1 MASIQTGIELQ
12 DHFSAVLYRII
23 DSVNIAVNSMADM
36 NSSMSADVDTS
47 GFDSAREAIA
57 QATAQ
62 LERYNMAMD
71 RQDSGKIVKTVVQEP
86 EQVKWQPEPV
96 DVFIT
101 TGYDRFTQ
109 EVQSANSML
118 EQLSSTQDSI
128 AKQAY
133 NTNIFPPEAFQN
145 LNSMAV
151 RIDMIKGRIQQIEN
165 NRVNIG
171 TETANAELEQLRT
184 QLAAALLSQSE
195 LNEAMQNMDVSSANG
210 AYLKLSQTIGNTER
224 YIRDNVDE
232 QGAFN
237 QQIKSGTQDADELF
251 NTIKSA
257 VAAYVSVQ
265 SIGKVI
271 SLSDDLVQTTTRL
284 NMMNDGLQT
293 TDELVDMT
301 YAAAQDARGS
311 FSDMADVVA
320 RFGNNAGSAFGS
332 TTEVVAFANLIQKQ
346 MTIAGAS
353 TQEASNAM
361 LQLSQALGSG
371 VLRGDEL
378 NSIFEQ
384 APNLIQNIASYIQN
398 NESVARQMAEAI
410 GVSYEEM
417 STNAMGHIR
426 DIAAEG
432 LISADIV
439 KTAIFTASDE
449 INSNF
454 NDMPMTWGQAWTRMQ
469 NTAMMTFR
477 TVLQRI
483 NDTANSDAFNV
494 LSDKAIDAMGTLASV
509 AVNVFDFMAS
519 GAAFVADNWS
529 VISPIVYGI
538 VGALAVYAAYLGVVS
553 AAELAGKAAKV
564 VACIASYAHAAATR
578 TEASATA
585 QATAA
590 QMGFNTALLACPVTW
605 IVIALI
611 AIVAV
616 LYAICTA
623 IAKTTGVASSGLGVM
638 TGGINVAIQF
648 LWNLLKVAANVFLGV
663 ENGVSAL
670 GGNIKTAFHNSI
682 SDVQSWF
689 YGLLSDVIT
698 VVQGIC
704 AALNKLP
711 FVSFDYSGITNAA
724 DDYAAKAAEAAGNK
738 QEYQSIS
745 EAFNEGF
752 NTFDAFHDGWVSD
765 AFNSGAAWG
774 DGIADKIDSFS
785 LSDVF
790 GKIEIPDAGQYD
802 SVFSDAISNGIGDG
816 IMSIADDT
824 GDIKDSLDITK
835 ENLKYLRDIAEQET
849 VNRFTTAEIHIDMSG
864 MQNTVNNGG
873 DIDGFVTELTD
884 AVNEA
889 AEIMAEGVHQ

>member
-1 MASIQTGIELQ
+1 MPE
-12 DHFSAVLYRII
+12 DH
-23 DSVNIAVNSMADM
+23 SV
-36 NSSMSADVDTS
+36 
-47 GFDSAREAIA
+47 R
-57 QATAQ
+57 
-62 LERYNMAMD
+62 
-71 RQDSGKIVKTVVQEP
+71 
-86 EQVKWQPEPV
+86 WQ
-96 DVFIT
+96 
-101 TGYDRFTQ
+101 
-109 EVQSANSML
+109 M
-118 EQLSSTQDSI
+118 
-128 AKQAY
+128 
-133 NTNIFPPEAFQN
+133 
-145 LNSMAV
+145 
-151 RIDMIKGRIQQIEN
+151 
-165 NRVNIG
+165 
-171 TETANAELEQLRT
+171 
-184 QLAAALLSQSE
+184 
-195 LNEAMQNMDVSSANG
+195 
-210 AYLKLSQTIGNTER
+210 
-224 YIRDNVDE
+224 
-232 QGAFN
+232 
-237 QQIKSGTQDADELF
+237 
-251 NTIKSA
+251 
-257 VAAYVSVQ
+257 
-265 SIGKVI
+265 
-271 SLSDDLVQTTTRL
+271 
-284 NMMNDGLQT
+284 
-293 TDELVDMT
+293 
-301 YAAAQDARGS
+301 
-311 FSDMADVVA
+311 A

-417 STNAMGHIR
+417 SANAMGHIR

-483 NDTANSDAFNV
+483 NDTANSNAFNV
-494 LSDKAIDAMGTLASV
+494 LSDKAINAMGTLASV
-509 AVNVFDFMAS
+509 AVNVFDLMAS
-519 GAAFVADNWS
+519 GAAFAADNWS

-538 VGALAVYAAYLGVVS
+538 VGALAVYATYLGIVS
-553 AAELAGKAAKV
+553 AAEFAGKAAKV

-616 LYAICTA
+616 LYAICSA

-648 LWNLLKVAANVFLGV
+648 LWNLLKVAANVFVGV
-663 ENGVSAL
+663 GNGVSAL

-724 DDYAAKAAEAAGNK
+724 DDYAARAAEAAGSK

-802 SVFSDAISNGIGDG
+802 MQYQMVSV
-816 IMSIADDT
+816 M
-824 GDIKDSLDITK
+824 
-835 ENLKYLRDIAEQET
+835 
-849 VNRFTTAEIHIDMSG
+849 
-864 MQNTVNNGG
+864 
-873 DIDGFVTELTD
+873 EL
-884 AVNEA
+884 
-889 AEIMAEGVHQ
+889 